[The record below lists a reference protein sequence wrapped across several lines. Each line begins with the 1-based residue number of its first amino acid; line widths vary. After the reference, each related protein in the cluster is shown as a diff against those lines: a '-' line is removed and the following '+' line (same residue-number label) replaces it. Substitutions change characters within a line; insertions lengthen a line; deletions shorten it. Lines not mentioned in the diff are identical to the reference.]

1 MATFAAYQ
9 NILPDPNN
17 AIGSA
22 GQPTGTTGPGFRSIK
37 ITSDQPIVSTQTN
50 SGRYLSRALATQKF
64 MIDITY
70 NPMTRDQFEPVYNF
84 LLQKQGGLFPF
95 FVQLP
100 QHLNTRNSAFGAYSS
115 ANAASPKVT
124 AAAEVTAG
132 KNNFLVN
139 LADWSLAS
147 NGSPGPGDLFTVI
160 SSNSNHT
167 KVYQVV
173 RVENASDRL
182 DSSSVATP
190 SSSQLRL
197 HTVPALQR
205 TLEIGAKIQFFLPAV
220 KVIVKNKNTY
230 DLGVDGLYK
239 FSLKLEEVQ

>member
-1 MATFAAYQ
+1 MAFSAYQ

-17 AIGSA
+17 AIGTA
-22 GQPTGTTGPGFRSIK
+22 GQPTGTTGPGFKSVK

-70 NPMTRDQFEPVYNF
+70 NPMTREQFEPVYNF
-84 LLQKQGGLFPF
+84 LLQKQGGLIPF

-100 QHLNTRNSAFGAYSS
+100 QHLNTRNSSFATYSS
-115 ANAASPKVT
+115 ANVASPKVT
-124 AAAEVTAG
+124 VPTETVAG
-132 KNNFLVN
+132 NSILLVN
-139 LADWSLAS
+139 LADWVLA
-147 NGSPGPGDLFTVI
+147 NQGTPGPGDLFTVI

-167 KVYQVV
+167 KAYQVV
-173 RVENASDRL
+173 RVENATDYTG
-182 DSSSVATP
+182 AAQP
-190 SSSQLRL
+190 GASQLRL

-205 TLEIGAKIQFFLPAV
+205 TLEVNAKIQFCLPAL